1 MYNKFNPTEV
11 LEVCK
16 EIYMDDT
23 LDEATNTSYANDMSR
38 APKIVYLIT
47 KSNFGGAQ
55 KYVYE
60 LAVAAK
66 ERGCDVVVACGG
78 TGEKQAKLG
87 LLADKLSEAGI
98 RVSPIPHFMRNMSPD
113 DDFTAFFEVRRML
126 KDERPD
132 ILHVTSSKAGAIGAL
147 AGRMARVPR
156 IVFTSHGLTIDET
169 WRPFWQRV
177 LIYIGTWLTL
187 SWTHATIMISKETNN
202 RARRMPFVG
211 KKVHYIKNGVSPVD
225 FYSKEDARRELGLT
239 VAPGHIL
246 IGGIGELHQNKNWNV
261 AIQTIATLPAPADL
275 AIIGSGEEYESLQYH
290 IEKFNVK
297 DRVTLLGYVPDA
309 VRFLR
314 AFDIFLLPSKKE
326 GLPYVILEAGL
337 AGLPV
342 VASDLPG
349 IRDIID
355 SGEQGF
361 LVEPTTKMLGTSIE
375 MLVRDEGMRR
385 RLGAGLQERV
395 MDKFSIH
402 NMIDKTFLLYSSKP

>member
-1 MYNKFNPTEV
+1 MNEP
-11 LEVCK
+11 
-16 EIYMDDT
+16 
-23 LDEATNTSYANDMSR
+23 LDEASNTSYATTMSR
-38 APKIVYLIT
+38 APKIIYLIT

-66 ERGCDVVVACGG
+66 ERGCEVIVACGG

-87 LLADKLSEAGI
+87 LLAEKLTAANI
-98 RVSPIPHFMRNMSPD
+98 RITPIPHFMRNMSPD
-113 DDFTAFFEVRRML
+113 DDFTAFFEVRRLL
-126 KDERPD
+126 KEERPD

-156 IVFTSHGLTIDET
+156 IIFTSHGLTIDET
-169 WRPFWQRV
+169 WRPLWQRA
-177 LIYIGTWLTL
+177 LIYIGTWLTIWW
-187 SWTHATIMISKETNN
+187 SHATIMISKETNH
-202 RARRMPFVG
+202 RARYMPIVG
-211 KKVHYIKNGVSPVD
+211 RKVHYIKNGVSPVD
-225 FYSKEDARRELGLT
+225 FYNKEDARRELGLN
-239 VAPGHIL
+239 VAPGHTL

-261 AIQTIATLPAPADL
+261 AIQTMAMLPPQTEL
-275 AIIGSGEEYESLQYH
+275 AIIGSGEEYDSLHHH
-290 IEKFNVK
+290 IEKFNVTN
-297 DRVTLLGYVPDA
+297 RVKLLGYIPDA
-309 VRFLR
+309 VRYLR
-314 AFDIFLLPSKKE
+314 AFDIFILPSKKE

-361 LVEPTTKMLGTSIE
+361 LVEPTTKLLSTSIE

-402 NMIDKTFLLYSSKP
+402 TMIDKTFALYSSKP